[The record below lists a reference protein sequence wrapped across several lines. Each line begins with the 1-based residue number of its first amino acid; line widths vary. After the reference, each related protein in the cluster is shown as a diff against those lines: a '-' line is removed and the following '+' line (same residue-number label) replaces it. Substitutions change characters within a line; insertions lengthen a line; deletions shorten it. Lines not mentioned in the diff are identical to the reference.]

1 MQPPLA
7 PPLIIRQQPAK
18 PQQPCDVIIRE
29 MPPKVPSPI
38 PSQTINIPG
47 SVLPPIPRK
56 LVIEKMPQLPPP
68 PPRLIVERWLDYPE
82 RTRNVVLHQEKAEN
96 VCTQLP
102 RNIIVQWET
111 PCQEVKQEFKFL
123 GVEQVDPSE
132 YVMKYGG
139 KLTPAAE
146 LPKFVS
152 EFKPVQ
158 GERLAA
164 SSRGH
169 SVPRLIGAVQALS
182 GIDLDKF
189 NLAQYKTQVAV
200 GGAVDRLA
208 TINEDAQARDYM
220 YKESRAL
227 YGSVGQDVNT
237 RASPV
242 IHQIFERSSLL
253 QGSTVEGSSSFNI
266 HQSSEL
272 SSAPQ
277 YSSFQGASAG
287 SSNFTYGSF

>member
-38 PSQTINIPG
+38 PAQTINLPG

-56 LVIEKMPQLPPP
+56 LVIEKMPQLPPA
-68 PPRLIVERWLDYPE
+68 PPRLLVERWLDYPE
-82 RTRNVVLHQEKAEN
+82 RTRNVVLHQEKTEN
-96 VCTQLP
+96 VCTQPP

-158 GERLAA
+158 GEHLAA

-169 SVPRLIGAVQALS
+169 SVPRLVGAVQALS

-189 NLAQYKTQVAV
+189 NLAQYRTQVAV
-200 GGAVDRLA
+200 GGSIDRLA
-208 TINEDAQARDYM
+208 TISEDAQARDYM

-237 RASPV
+237 RESPV
-242 IHQIFERSSLL
+242 IHQIFGRSSLL
-253 QGSTVEGSSSFNI
+253 QGSSVEASSSVNV
-266 HQSSEL
+266 HQSAKL

-277 YSSFQGASAG
+277 YSSLQADL
-287 SSNFTYGSF
+287 SNFTYGSY